1 MSLLLLL
8 NITATFI
15 LIGLIWTIQIVHY
28 PLFAKVGSLN
38 FSEFH
43 ITHSRNITMIVLP
56 LMLLELSTSILLVN
70 QDNSLNSILGLC
82 CVGIVWASTFYL
94 QVPIHNQ
101 LALNFDLFLIEKLVF
116 TNWIRTIFWSIK
128 GVLGFLILYRL

>member
-1 MSLLLLL
+1 M
-8 NITATFI
+8 
-15 LIGLIWTIQIVHY
+15 IGLIWTIQIVHY

-43 ITHSRNITMIVLP
+43 LTHSKNITMIVLP
-56 LMLLELSTSILLVN
+56 LMLLELSTSILLIN
-70 QDNSLNSILGLC
+70 QDKSMISILGLC
-82 CVGIVWASTFYL
+82 LIGIVWASTFFL

-101 LALNFDLFLIEKLVF
+101 LALNFDLALIDKLVF
-116 TNWIRTIFWSIK
+116 TNWIRTIAWSIK